1 MNVIE
6 LEEMVPMSRVEVF
19 VPVDMVGVAYTYIEA
34 AGGRDPRQGEFDD
47 ARGGF
52 PMSSDVVEDERGAA
66 LDRLRDA
73 SRGRIS

>member
-1 MNVIE
+1 
-6 LEEMVPMSRVEVF
+6 MSRVEVF

-52 PMSSDVVEDERGAA
+52 PMSFDVVEDERG
-66 LDRLRDA
+66 
-73 SRGRIS
+73 GRPRQAPRRQPGEDLVANL